1 MQDQSLRRKLGREV
15 RDDVAVDL
23 DNVQRA
29 YALQQRNRQRPQPWA
44 NLYRA
49 IVDSRIDRFDDP
61 VDVRAID
68 QKILSKATARSM

>member
-1 MQDQSLRRKLGREV
+1 MQDQSLRRKLGRQV

-23 DNVQRA
+23 HNVQRA
-29 YALQQRNRQRPQPWA
+29 YALQQRNRQRSQPWA

-49 IVDSRIDRFDDP
+49 IVDSGVDRFDDP
-61 VDVRAID
+61 VDVHAID